1 MANTGWI
8 KLHRKIENSW
18 IWEDPEKLKAWLDIL
33 LMVNHEDREIVINGK
48 PVVIHAGQRFTS
60 LAKLARRWGWT
71 RRKVERFL
79 GTLTGTG
86 MVTATGTRCGT
97 LLTIEN
103 WALYQGGRDTK
114 RDNNG
119 DTNGDADGAQT
130 RMNKNI
136 KKEEVY
142 RASAPF
148 LPPTVEEVAAY
159 CRERN
164 NQIDAEGF
172 WDYYAARGWKLS
184 KGAPM
189 KDWKAAV
196 RYWET
201 REKSKQPSGTKF
213 SNFEGRQ
220 QSEEE
225 MNDLIRAQ
233 YKRMVEDDG
242 THVKD

>member
-1 MANTGWI
+1 MADSGWI
-8 KLHRKIENSW
+8 KLHRKIENNW

-97 LLTIEN
+97 LLTVEN
-103 WALYQGGRDTK
+103 WAFYQSVRDTK

-136 KKEEVY
+136 KKKEGIY

-148 LPPTVEEVAAY
+148 VPPTVEEISAY

-164 NQIDAEGF
+164 NQIDAEEF
-172 WDYYAARGWKLS
+172 FDYYEARGWKLS

-189 KDWKAAV
+189 KDWKATV
-196 RYWET
+196 RGWE
-201 REKSKQPSGTKF
+201 K
-213 SNFEGRQ
+213 RQ
-220 QSEEE
+220 STEQKYDNHPDQRKHYGELDKEIFGDE
-225 MNDLIRAQ
+225 W
-233 YKRMVEDDG
+233 G
-242 THVKD
+242 